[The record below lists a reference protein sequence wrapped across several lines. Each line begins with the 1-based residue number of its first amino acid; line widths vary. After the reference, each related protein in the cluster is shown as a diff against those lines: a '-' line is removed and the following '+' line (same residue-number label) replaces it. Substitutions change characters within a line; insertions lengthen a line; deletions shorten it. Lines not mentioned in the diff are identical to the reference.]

1 MTRSRCAPGFPF
13 SFASGGRVLTVT
25 PAASGNQTRRRPA
38 DSGGPQRSPPQFSSR
53 ASAVPSAGPHRRR
66 CKAPFWTGT
75 WSQIHWPK
83 GTARCGGH
91 RDSYGRLGPPFPHG
105 SSRASQCRAGHRARD
120 SPAEATSKRRSHR
133 RVRRGETVGRLGGRA
148 GEEEE
153 VERDGGERLGRL
165 SAVHMDWGGRPWR
178 PIG

>member
-1 MTRSRCAPGFPF
+1 MTRRCGVTVCARGPRASR
-13 SFASGGRVLTVT
+13 GRRRQRH
-25 PAASGNQTRRRPA
+25 GNHTRRRPA

-53 ASAVPSAGPHRRR
+53 PHRRR

-91 RDSYGRLGPPFPHG
+91 RDSYGRPGPPFPHG

-133 RVRRGETVGRLGGRA
+133 RVRRGETGERERETRRESRRRGR
-148 GEEEE
+148 
-153 VERDGGERLGRL
+153 GGEGWGGEARMAFRSPYGLGRQ
-165 SAVHMDWGGRPWR
+165 AMAGP
-178 PIG
+178 